1 MRILFVAADK
11 MEYSGIL
18 ARAGDVRVRRLQVDW
33 AREAR
38 LGGHEVLLAANGA
51 GAMRA
56 AAAVDAALDM
66 FRPEAIVS
74 TGFCGALDPA
84 LAVADVVVATC
95 VNGADGRY
103 PALPVSSA
111 SAFYP
116 GPVCSI
122 GRVARTA
129 EEKRKLRATGAC
141 AVEME
146 AAGVAGSAQERGL
159 PFYCIRGVTDLAGE
173 TMENDFNRALRPDGH
188 FDTISIVASAL
199 RYPAVRLPELVR
211 LRRRC
216 GSASRALGSFL
227 ADCRF

>member
-18 ARAGDVRVRRLQVDW
+18 ARAGDVRVRRSKVDW
-33 AREAR
+33 ARAAR
-38 LGGHEVLLAANGA
+38 LGGHEVLLTANGA

-66 FRPEAIVS
+66 FHPEAIVS

-122 GRVARTA
+122 GHVARTA
-129 EEKRKLRATGAC
+129 EEKRKLRAAGAC

-173 TMENDFNRALRPDGH
+173 TMENDFNAALRPDGH
-188 FDTISIVASAL
+188 FDIISILASAL

-216 GSASRALGSFL
+216 VRASRALGSFL